1 MELNQLLHIESNIKD
16 LTEKQLQGLKQLC
29 KKFPYFQLGQLLYQK
44 ALQNIDDKSVY
55 DKNLR
60 KTTCLAH
67 DAMKTF
73 FKLTEITDADN
84 LLNNNVS
91 NESPAEYLDNNED
104 EDPQDNQEE
113 VYLGLSET
121 SKETVQDE
129 LSYSYWLKLAMGQQD
144 KSIEEIKNVVEE
156 KELEEKNDKIDRI
169 EEFLN
174 NKVLFKADK
183 TKISGKNK
191 NLAEGSITE
200 SNTFTTE
207 TLAKIYLNQGLYKKA
222 IEAYEILSLKNPQKS
237 SFFANRIEEIKEL
250 KKNK

>member
-91 NESPAEYLDNNED
+91 NEPPAEYLDNNED
-104 EDPQDNQEE
+104 EDPQYNQEE
-113 VYLGLSET
+113 VYLGLSEA
-121 SKETVQDE
+121 SKETIQDE

-144 KSIEEIKNVVEE
+144 KPIEEIKNVVEE

-174 NKVLFKADK
+174 NKVLFKVDK